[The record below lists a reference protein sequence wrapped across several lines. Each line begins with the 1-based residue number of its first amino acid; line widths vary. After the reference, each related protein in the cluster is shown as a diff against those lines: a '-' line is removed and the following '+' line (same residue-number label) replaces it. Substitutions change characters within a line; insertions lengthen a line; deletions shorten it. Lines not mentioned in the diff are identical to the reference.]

1 MRKRKSEGWM
11 SRMSA
16 DGVKQRTEAVS
27 ARVWLTDHG
36 SAALHST
43 DTLTSLTSGTS
54 PNNWQNKLLFNTAA
68 PATFPCQAAHR
79 CWKAD
84 GSAVSQPWGF
94 FLLSAAPH
102 YDECCRCKLHY
113 TSMSASSH
121 LEQPRLRYPWHFP
134 CFQTPSSSSSARG
147 LIWCRCTFSLSEAV
161 QTGFFI
167 YLFSFWLEHFLSLFL
182 FILCSSDF
190 RFICTGFSFF
200 SPPFLGIH
208 SCGMHQPEQRGK
220 QRTLLAAQHPAKE
233 IAGFDFSWS
242 NKPLTCVTPPPSEE
256 VKVMQLCK
264 KSNVTKNHV
273 RQWWHMPRRA
283 EWETSFLL
291 ALHI

>member
-16 DGVKQRTEAVS
+16 DGVKQRTKAVS
-27 ARVWLTDHG
+27 ARVWLTDPG
-36 SAALHST
+36 SAALHPT

-68 PATFPCQAAHR
+68 PATFPCQAAR
-79 CWKAD
+79 TCWKAD

-121 LEQPRLRYPWHFP
+121 LEQPRLCYPWHFP
-134 CFQTPSSSSSARG
+134 CFQTPSSSSLLSKRLDMMQVHIFSIRG
-147 LIWCRCTFSLSEAV
+147 CADRIF
-161 QTGFFI
+161 

-200 SPPFLGIH
+200 SPLFGYPLLWDASTWATRKAENFAG
-208 SCGMHQPEQRGK
+208 SSASSKGNSRFWFFMEQQASDMCHPSTQWGGK
-220 QRTLLAAQHPAKE
+220 GDAALQ
-233 IAGFDFSWS
+233 
-242 NKPLTCVTPPPSEE
+242 E
-256 VKVMQLCK
+256 VECD
-264 KSNVTKNHV
+264 
-273 RQWWHMPRRA
+273 
-283 EWETSFLL
+283 
-291 ALHI
+291 

>member
-1 MRKRKSEGWM
+1 
-11 SRMSA
+11 MSA

-27 ARVWLTDHG
+27 ARVWLTDPG

-68 PATFPCQAAHR
+68 PATFPCQAAR
-79 CWKAD
+79 TCWKAD

-121 LEQPRLRYPWHFP
+121 LEQPRLCYPWHFP
-134 CFQTPSSSSSARG
+134 CFQTPSSSLLSKRLDMMQVHIFSIRG
-147 LIWCRCTFSLSEAV
+147 CADGIYL
-161 QTGFFI
+161 FI
-167 YLFSFWLEHFLSLFL
+167 YLAFDWSISFHFS
-182 FILCSSDF
+182 CSSVAALILD
-190 RFICTGFSFF
+190 SSVPVSLF

>member
-1 MRKRKSEGWM
+1 MRKRKSESWM

-27 ARVWLTDHG
+27 ACVWLTDPG

-54 PNNWQNKLLFNTAA
+54 PNIWQNKLLFNTAA
-68 PATFPCQAAHR
+68 PATFPCQAARR

-134 CFQTPSSSSSARG
+134 CFQTPSSSSSLLSKRLDMMQVHIFSIRG
-147 LIWCRCTFSLSEAV
+147 CADGI
-161 QTGFFI
+161 
-167 YLFSFWLEHFLSLFL
+167 FL
-182 FILCSSDF
+182 FIHLAFDWSISFHFSCSSFVALILDSSVPVSL
-190 RFICTGFSFF
+190 FSL
-200 SPPFLGIH
+200 PPFWVSTPVGCINLSNEESRELCWQLSIR
-208 SCGMHQPEQRGK
+208 QRK
-220 QRTLLAAQHPAKE
+220 
-233 IAGFDFSWS
+233 
-242 NKPLTCVTPPPSEE
+242 
-256 VKVMQLCK
+256 
-264 KSNVTKNHV
+264 
-273 RQWWHMPRRA
+273 
-283 EWETSFLL
+283 
-291 ALHI
+291 